1 MEVLGVIIV
10 LGLIGYA
17 IYINTSN
24 YRYEIAKNLLN
35 KRDFHEAKG
44 IFLEIYEKHK
54 EAPISYPKCQLALM
68 KAAPSNARISFL
80 KDIAAR
86 AKSLPRGVD
95 QSAYSRVNDEAH
107 IFFFEKKYDNIKASD
122 SLVVLKTFLKEI
134 ENFKN
139 KSLNTRFNKIK
150 SELKQ
155 KIGVLVFNQGLQL
168 EGKMN
173 FEEAN
178 EKYSEAAS
186 LFKVLR
192 NMASFENAVLRGN
205 IVSLKLGSYTESN
218 QLNFE
223 NGDSVIKDDY
233 YFRLAHKY
241 CFEKQFTRAQ
251 EIVENH
257 LNDAYPGVIQL
268 KHYIDYQTLDADL
281 QEVDVINEKVAQLLS
296 SKETQLELV
305 LDLYNRTKCISTS
318 TVFGEIREATEKLLP
333 SLFNRLF
340 TSRFNEGWFKEALDL
355 ICEYDEFWT
364 KPELLKN
371 AGVCAY
377 NIIHENKLILPEIN
391 EIISIWL
398 SSVFNDRV
406 LINSLD
412 KTAWDDAYSFTLID
426 SLGSSSKSLGRLPS
440 NVNFGEID
448 EENISIGAAQRE
460 LLNRFEL
467 MLVAKQEQGLLEIE
481 SLDFYHSEKAAIEN
495 LIKVVDDKNFKP
507 APSLAKTH
515 GLNEEIV
522 EVLSSLYNETKD
534 EGLLRCGV
542 PYLESPK
549 SSKVSSYAQA
559 LKLSEVVIE
568 RFKSGLSISKTQLN
582 SITAISALKT
592 FNTLSIHTETRV
604 INAFN
609 NFSEEV
615 RFKKSTM
622 DNLAFYIDS
631 FSSNSKCKSLY
642 AKTLAEYTVREV
654 NDDKMSYLE
663 ALTLLRKAYR
673 YVPNHQRVCQNM
685 AFLIKALLYEYINEE
700 LRGVKKFKE
709 VLDSLKTNISEELK
723 RECYILKE
731 ARDSIIEQFIS
742 SGNTEGLTLIMT
754 GSYQLSASGRKFHE
768 AFKYFDAFSGTESDL
783 GPTNNLFGLF

>member
-10 LGLIGYA
+10 LGLLGYA

-24 YRYEIAKNLLN
+24 YRYEIAENLLN
-35 KRDFHEAKG
+35 ARDFQKAKG

-54 EAPISYPKCQLALM
+54 EAPVSYARCQLAMM

-95 QSAYSRVNDEAH
+95 QSAYNRVNDEAH

-150 SELKQ
+150 SGLKQ
-155 KIGVLVFNQGLQL
+155 RIGVLVFNQALHL

-178 EKYSEAAS
+178 KKYSEAAS
-186 LFKVLR
+186 IFKALS
-192 NMASFENAVLRGN
+192 NKASFENAILRGN
-205 IVSLKLGSYTESN
+205 IVNLKSGSFTESS
-218 QLNFE
+218 QLAFMH
-223 NGDSVIKDDY
+223 GDSEIKEDY
-233 YFRLAHKY
+233 YFRLTHKY
-241 CFEKQFTRAQ
+241 CFEQQFSRAQ

-257 LNDAYPGVIQL
+257 LNSAHPGVIEL
-268 KHYIDYQTLDADL
+268 KNYIDYQTLEADL
-281 QEVDVINEKVAQLLS
+281 QEVDVINEKVALLLT
-296 SKETQLELV
+296 SKETQSNLVLELFT
-305 LDLYNRTKCISTS
+305 RTRALTSS
-318 TVFGEIREATEKLLP
+318 TVFNEIREATGKLLP

-340 TSRFNEGWFKEALDL
+340 TSRFNEGDFKGALNL
-355 ICEYDEFWT
+355 ISSYDKFWT

-371 AGVCAY
+371 AGVCVY
-377 NIIHENKLILPEIN
+377 NLFQAENLMISDMKEF
-391 EIISIWL
+391 ISIWL

-412 KTAWDDAYSFTLID
+412 ETAWDDSYSFTLID
-426 SLGSSSKSLGRLPS
+426 SLGSSSKSYGRLPS
-440 NVNFGEID
+440 NINFGEVD
-448 EENISIGAAQRE
+448 EGNISIGAAQRE

-467 MLVAKQEQGLLEIE
+467 MLVAKQEQGLIEIE
-481 SLDFYHSEKAAIEN
+481 SIDFYHSERAAIEN
-495 LIKVVDDKNFKP
+495 LIKAVDDKNFKP
-507 APSLAKTH
+507 APCLAKKH

-522 EVLSSLYNETKD
+522 KGLSSLYDETKD

-542 PYLESPK
+542 PYLDSTK
-549 SSKVSSYAQA
+549 ASKVRSYAQA
-559 LKLSEVVIE
+559 LKLSETVIE

-582 SITAISALKT
+582 SNTAISALKT

-609 NFSEEV
+609 NFLEEV
-615 RFKKSTM
+615 RFKKSTI
-622 DNLAFYIDS
+622 DNLAFYIDG
-631 FSSNSKCKSLY
+631 FYSNSKCKSLY
-642 AKTLAEYTVREV
+642 AKTLADYTVREV
-654 NDDKMSYLE
+654 NDEKMSYLE
-663 ALTLLRKAYR
+663 ALTMLRKAYG

-685 AFLIKALLYEYINEE
+685 AFLIKALLFEYINEE

-709 VLDSLKTNISEELK
+709 ILDSLKTNISKELK

-731 ARDSIIEQFIS
+731 AKETIMSQFIS
-742 SGNTEGLTLIMT
+742 SGNTHGLTLIMT
-754 GSYQLSASGRKFHE
+754 GSYQLSSSGKKFYE
-768 AFKYFDAFSGTESDL
+768 AFKYFDTFSGT
-783 GPTNNLFGLF
+783 

>member
-54 EAPISYPKCQLALM
+54 EAPISYAKCQLALM

-95 QSAYSRVNDEAH
+95 KSAYGRINDEAH

-139 KSLNTRFNKIK
+139 KSLYTRFNKIK
-150 SELKQ
+150 SGLKQ
-155 KIGVLVFNQGLQL
+155 KIGVLIFNQALQL

-178 EKYSEAAS
+178 ESYSEAAS
-186 LFKVLR
+186 LFKALS
-192 NMASFENAVLRGN
+192 NKASFENAVLRGN
-205 IVSLKLGSYTESN
+205 IVSLKLGSFTESN

-251 EIVENH
+251 EIVENYLKDTH
-257 LNDAYPGVIQL
+257 PGVIEL
-268 KHYIDYQTLDADL
+268 KNYIDYQTLEADL
-281 QEVDVINEKVAQLLS
+281 QEVDVINEKVALLLS
-296 SKETQLELV
+296 SKETQSNLVLELF
-305 LDLYNRTKCISTS
+305 NRTQALTSS
-318 TVFGEIREATEKLLP
+318 TVFNEIREATGKLLP

-340 TSRFNEGWFKEALDL
+340 TLRFNEGDFKGALSL
-355 ICEYDEFWT
+355 ICSYDQFWT

-371 AGVCAY
+371 AGVCVY
-377 NIIHENKLILPEIN
+377 NLFQAENLMFSDMKEFV
-391 EIISIWL
+391 SIWL

-467 MLVAKQEQGLLEIE
+467 MLVAKQEQGLIEIE
-481 SLDFYHSEKAAIEN
+481 SIDFYHSEKAAIES
-495 LIKVVDDKNFKP
+495 LIEVVDDKNFKP

-522 EVLSSLYNETKD
+522 EVLSSLYDETKD

-542 PYLESPK
+542 PYLESAK

-559 LKLSEVVIE
+559 LKLSEMVIE

-582 SITAISALKT
+582 SNTAISALKT
-592 FNTLSIHTETRV
+592 FNTLSSDTETRV

-642 AKTLAEYTVREV
+642 AKTLADYTVREV

-663 ALTLLRKAYR
+663 ALTLLRKAYV

-685 AFLIKALLYEYINEE
+685 AFLIKALLFEYINEE

-709 VLDSLKTNISEELK
+709 ILDSLKSNISMELK

-742 SGNTEGLTLIMT
+742 SGNTHGLTLIMT
-754 GSYQLSASGRKFHE
+754 GSYQLSDSGRKFHE
-768 AFKYFDAFSGTESDL
+768 AFKYFDAFSGTKSDL